1 MANMQT
7 LAIDAETFSSIDLQ
21 ESGVYPYTEAEDFQ
35 ILSVAYSIDGGPVRT
50 VGLAGGDNIPS
61 RVVAAL
67 TDPGVIKT
75 AFNANFE
82 RVCLARHFGMV
93 MPPEQWSCT
102 AVLAR
107 SLGLPSTLAEVAR
120 VLGLPEDQQK
130 DAAGKALVR
139 YFCSPCKATA
149 KNKGATRN
157 THLSDP
163 QKWEEFKAY
172 NAQDVRVEMAVR
184 GLLNKFPT
192 PKEERLI
199 WALDQEINDR
209 GVGID
214 RQLVSHA
221 IACNITY
228 LDRIR
233 AETEALTGIVD
244 IQSVAQ
250 WKSWLQRMEG
260 KAVPFLTKATIP
272 ELIAAASHETT
283 RQALEL
289 RQETSKT
296 SVKKYEAMERNACS
310 DGRIRGSL
318 QLNKSRT
325 GRWASRGVQFQNL
338 PLNKLPD
345 IDLARQLLR
354 DGDYEAIELLFGNL
368 SDVLSQLVRT
378 ALVPKPGHRF
388 IVADFSAI
396 EARIIAWLAGETWRM
411 NVFRTHGKIYEASAA
426 QMFHVPVESVTKT
439 STLRQKGKVAELALG
454 YQGSVQ
460 ALLKMGAL
468 KMGLTETELSGLVD
482 AWRRANPAIVRLWG
496 DLEANAKDALKRIPH
511 PPIMGVQFFQ
521 QSGFLFTR
529 LPSGRNLAYVRPRL
543 ENDLQFNRTAI
554 TFEGVDSTTKQWARQ
569 STYGGKIVENV
580 VQAIARDCLRDALLN
595 VTAAGYDVA
604 FHVHDE
610 IILEVQNGQGSLTEV
625 LEIMGQELPWAP
637 GLPLRAEGFE
647 TDYYKKE

>member
-1 MANMQT
+1 MKT
-7 LAIDAETFSSIDLQ
+7 LAIDIETSSSTDLQ
-21 ESGVYPYTEAEDFQ
+21 ESGVYPYAEAEDFQ
-35 ILSVAYSIDGGPVRT
+35 ILSFAYSIDGGPVC
-50 VGLAGGDNIPS
+50 VVDLAGGGEIPS

-67 TDPGVIKT
+67 TDPHVVKT

-82 RVCLARHFGMV
+82 RVCLSRHFGRS
-93 MPPEQWSCT
+93 MPPDQWECT
-102 AVLAR
+102 AILAR

-120 VLGLPEDQQK
+120 VLGLPVDEQK
-130 DAAGKALVR
+130 DAAGKALIR

-157 THLSDP
+157 TPLSDP
-163 QKWEEFKAY
+163 QRWEEFKAY

-184 GLLNKFPT
+184 GLLYKFQIPE
-192 PKEERLI
+192 EERLI
-199 WALDQEINDR
+199 WALDQEVNDR

-221 IACNITY
+221 IACNIKY

-233 AETEALTGIVD
+233 AEAEALTGIVD
-244 IQSVAQ
+244 LQSVVQ
-250 WKSWLQRMEG
+250 WKNWLKRTEG
-260 KAVPFLTKATIP
+260 KVVPSLTKATIP
-272 ELIAAASHETT
+272 DLIAAATHETT

-296 SVKKYEAMERNACS
+296 SVKKYEAMERNACN

-338 PLNKLPD
+338 PLNKLSD
-345 IDLARQLLR
+345 IGLARQLLR
-354 DGDYEAIELLFGNL
+354 DGDYETIELLFGNI
-368 SDVLSQLVRT
+368 SDILSQLVRT
-378 ALVPKPGHRF
+378 ALVPKTGHRF

-396 EARIIAWLAGETWRM
+396 EARIIAWLAVEQWRID
-411 NVFRTHGKIYEASAA
+411 VFRTHGKIYEASAA

-460 ALLKMGAL
+460 ALIKMGAL
-468 KMGLTETELSGLVD
+468 KMGLTETELPGLVD
-482 AWRRANPAIVRLWG
+482 AWRRANPAIVKIWS
-496 DLEANAKDALKRIPH
+496 DMETNAKDALKGTPH
-511 PPIMGVQFFQ
+511 PPIRGVQFFQ

-543 ENDLQFNRTAI
+543 ETDLQFNRPVI
-554 TFEGVDSTTKQWARQ
+554 TFEGTDSTTKQWKRQ
-569 STYGGKIVENV
+569 STYGGKITENI

-610 IILEVQNGQGSLTEV
+610 IILEVPNGQGSLAEV
-625 LEIMGQELPWAP
+625 IEIMGQELPWAP

-647 TDYYKKE
+647 AEYYKKE